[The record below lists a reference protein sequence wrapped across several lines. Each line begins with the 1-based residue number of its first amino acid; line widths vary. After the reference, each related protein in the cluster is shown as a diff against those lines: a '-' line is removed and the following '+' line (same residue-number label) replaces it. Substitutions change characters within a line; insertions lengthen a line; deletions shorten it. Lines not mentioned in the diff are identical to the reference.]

1 MAAPAVAP
9 RAAEVLGPTR
19 SDGVIMIRPMT
30 PGDVE
35 AHVAGHDAKRA
46 RYLGAFPST
55 PEKVLEWIESN
66 RRSWAN
72 GGPIY
77 NFGVV
82 EVATNQLVG
91 MVEANTSAHDMEGVA
106 EGEAN
111 ISYNI
116 YPHAR
121 EQGYAARAVSLVVA
135 FLDGSPL
142 SAAVIRAEP
151 ENAPSLGVAK
161 SCGFLRTGQIVSQE
175 VHGWTMLDVYHHT
188 LR

>member
-1 MAAPAVAP
+1 
-9 RAAEVLGPTR
+9 
-19 SDGVIMIRPMT
+19 MT
-30 PGDVE
+30 PADAD

-46 RYLGAFPST
+46 RYLGSFPST
-55 PEKVLEWIESN
+55 REKVLEWIQANQE
-66 RRSWAN
+66 SWAN

-82 EVATNQLVG
+82 EEATGELVG
-91 MVEANTSAHDMEGVA
+91 MVEANTSAEGMEGVA
-106 EGEAN
+106 DGEAN

-121 EQGYAARAVSLVVA
+121 RQHYAARAVSLVVS
-135 FLDGSPL
+135 FLEESPL

-151 ENAPSLGVAK
+151 ENDASLGVAK
-161 SCGFLRTGQIVSQE
+161 DCGFLRTGQVVSQE
-175 VHGWTMLDVYHHT
+175 VHGWTMLNVYHHT